1 MSKKIIDTQALKH
14 IVDNEFAEF
23 VNDIQE
29 PFINE
34 LRINLNDESFV
45 DVWYSINLENRYSY
59 HWERKHIDGSVYR
72 HDNAPHIKWKEIETF
87 PKHFHNISEE
97 NVEASFISDKP
108 ENAIRDMMNFV
119 KNKIEK
125 IDNK

>member
-1 MSKKIIDTQALKH
+1 MSKKIIDTQALKQ